1 MYLLVI
7 NYNISSGWPTTR
19 SIAQDSKAGGMCA
32 FQQSSVQTGVKRTSS
47 KDIHEP
53 FRSELQYK
61 FRMAHYTVNCSR
73 FESWRD
79 VRFSTIIRPNGR
91 EDDFQHG
98 YPCAFRRETNS
109 AKSSAKSPAVRPGLP
124 SFLACP
130 HARKHSATRQN
141 T

>member
-1 MYLLVI
+1 
-7 NYNISSGWPTTR
+7 
-19 SIAQDSKAGGMCA
+19 
-32 FQQSSVQTGVKRTSS
+32 
-47 KDIHEP
+47 
-53 FRSELQYK
+53 
-61 FRMAHYTVNCSR
+61 MAHYTVNCSR

-141 T
+141 TSDSPRAPAELGGKRGTIKGSKAPRLFRQRGFELP